1 MSCDMWFGTKDY
13 AQFIRTPQTGADV
26 SPSAWGVSGTFLNG
40 AGYALNS
47 FNSHKEY
54 QFSWGS
60 SAAREAAQTMK
71 SYFDGSF
78 GRGKLHFV
86 DPLTYST
93 NVLPARWADP
103 SITAN
108 FEGPRLVPGVDP
120 YTVPTSNFQRLRLP
134 VRTTVFDL
142 DSVQPVANT
151 VFLPEAE
158 NLFTNPNLV
167 GDGTW
172 AEVRRN
178 YVANPD
184 FETGVDNWTTEAG
197 IGSITRS
204 SNSWGVATGSYC
216 MQVIGAESGLT
227 LINTAVHARTT
238 GGVRMVV
245 PSGREYVGVAFSARR
260 AVATPLAV
268 QVVCYW
274 YTEAGVYKGATS
286 SPDIHTI
293 SATRNDMTSNRYVH
307 SVAPLSDMTDVTR
320 VMPIIRFR
328 DADGVSVAPAGFQAH
343 IDAVHID
350 FGVDHDAAHMSVRD
364 YFDGSTTPAT
374 AGDVIQPE
382 DFRWRWLGEPN
393 ESESVME
400 IERVAGLAGVYAIAG
415 VSTWEGKPAVRLIP
429 IRDGYVGSCRL
440 NLSHPELTSGTAV
453 GTINYPY
460 DREVT
465 GAYRNQ
471 IRALFPTLDTVIS
484 DPAPNE
490 AGSYPVRL
498 TWSESEPAN
507 QVRWYNGG
515 THGSGDVWWTDIGLY
530 EGDYTGPWFSGD
542 TEIPGKVTRWTGTPN
557 NSTSQIG
564 VLQPVST
571 PNINEENSV
580 FVPIPDGMQLNVG
593 AFYSGSPEA
602 GVYVVN
608 ATQGGSPGMNITRLQ
623 PLTPSDTNILPDVF
637 TKAPGDIGV
646 YIIFGKLDSVDA
658 LLNVTAIHARL
669 SPIGVNPQGENYWL
683 GGQGN
688 EGVRF
693 VQPPTYINH
702 TGVNGGQVEFAAT
715 FKESVL

>member
-26 SPSAWGVSGTFLNG
+26 SPQAWGSSGTLLNG
-40 AGYALNS
+40 SGYAFNS

-54 QFSWGS
+54 SFSWGA

-103 SITAN
+103 SITAD
-108 FEGPRLVPGVDP
+108 FEGPQLVPGVDP
-120 YTVPTSNFQRLRLP
+120 YTVPTSNFQWLRLP
-134 VRTTVFDL
+134 VRTAVFDL

-158 NLFTNPNLV
+158 NLFTNPRLK

-178 YVANPD
+178 KLPASIPSTAWQVQSGTSGVVTTDPNYLASGFRGYYCRWDTVPTGGNVSIFPANNSGSIVTVTPGEVIPISVKAISQRPKVRLFAEWYTSGGSWIAVAANSGYVTVTNDPANP
-184 FETGVDNWTTEAG
+184 
-197 IGSITRS
+197 
-204 SNSWGVATGSYC
+204 
-216 MQVIGAESGLT
+216 T
-227 LINTAVHARTT
+227 LISVVTDEAPATA
-238 GGVRMVV
+238 
-245 PSGREYVGVAFSARR
+245 GRLYV
-260 AVATPLAV
+260 
-268 QVVCYW
+268 
-274 YTEAGVYKGATS
+274 
-286 SPDIHTI
+286 
-293 SATRNDMTSNRYVH
+293 
-307 SVAPLSDMTDVTR
+307 R
-320 VMPIIRFR
+320 VMPSTS
-328 DADGVSVAPAGFQAH
+328 DMLAGDRIVVGEVMVGH
-343 IDAVHID
+343 
-350 FGVDHDAAHMSVRD
+350 GN
-364 YFDGSTTPAT
+364 YFNGSTTPET
-374 AGDVIQPE
+374 VEGVDQPE
-382 DFRWRWLGEPN
+382 DFRWRWLGDEN
-393 ESESVME
+393 ASESVME
-400 IERVAGLAGVYAIAG
+400 IETVAGLMGLNAIAG
-415 VSTWEGKPAVRLIP
+415 VSTFEGKPAVRVILTANGGFAYISP
-429 IRDGYVGSCRL
+429 PVILRPNPSTAMGTL
-440 NLSHPELTSGTAV
+440 NLRETHGAISTTYARTLLARSPDTATPQAPDEPGPHPLKLSL
-453 GTINYPY
+453 PPMPSLS
-460 DREVT
+460 
-465 GAYRNQ
+465 Q
-471 IRALFPTLDTVIS
+471 
-484 DPAPNE
+484 
-490 AGSYPVRL
+490 VRL
-498 TWSESEPAN
+498 
-507 QVRWYNGG
+507 YNGG
-515 THGSGDVWWTDIGLY
+515 VYGESTDVWWTDIGLFA
-530 EGDYTGPWFSGD
+530 GDYQGPWFSGD
-542 TEIPGKVTRWTGTPN
+542 TEIPGKVTRWTGAPN

-564 VLQPVST
+564 VLQSVST

-623 PLTPSDTNILPDVF
+623 PLTPSDTNILPNVF

-715 FKESVL
+715 FKESIH